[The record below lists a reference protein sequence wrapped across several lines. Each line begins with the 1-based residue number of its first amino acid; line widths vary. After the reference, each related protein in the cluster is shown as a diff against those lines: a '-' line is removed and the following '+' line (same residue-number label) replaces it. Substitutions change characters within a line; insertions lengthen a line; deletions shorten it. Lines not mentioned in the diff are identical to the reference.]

1 VTGNDEPSD
10 RPDWWRENERIR
22 EERGLPPYDP
32 PRFADGT
39 YVHEVL
45 DRLETDRGVDLRL
58 MGVNTRY
65 PEDWEV
71 RVDGEPAFDIERT
84 RDENGNT
91 VYGLDADAF
100 VRRVDEHLRE

>member
-1 VTGNDEPSD
+1 MTDSDGPGD

-22 EERGLPPYDP
+22 EERGLPPYEP

-45 DRLETDRGVDLRL
+45 DRFEAEYGVDLRL
-58 MGVNTRY
+58 LGVNTRF
-65 PEDWEV
+65 PEDWEL
-71 RVDGEPAFDIERT
+71 RIDGEPAFAVERT

-91 VYGLDADAF
+91 VYELAAAEF
-100 VRRVDEHLRE
+100 AERVVDHLRE